1 MTSKPKRVARQHI
14 PTWVERCDIHE
25 GMVSNSTIQARMQ
38 DEIDDL
44 RLALDVARQKLEC
57 ISQCVANDWHK
68 SIFA

>member
-25 GMVSNSTIQARMQ
+25 GIVSNSMIQARMQ

-44 RLALDVARQKLEC
+44 RLALEVAKQTIVC
-57 ISQCVANDWHK
+57 ISRCLADNHLK
-68 SIFA
+68 EKE